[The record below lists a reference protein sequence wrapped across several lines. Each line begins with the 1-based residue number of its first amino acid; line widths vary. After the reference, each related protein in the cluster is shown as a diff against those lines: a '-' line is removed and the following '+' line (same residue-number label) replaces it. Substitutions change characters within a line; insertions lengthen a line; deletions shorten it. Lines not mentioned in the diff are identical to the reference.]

1 MKIVKSTGKSTWV
14 QRRMT
19 MHDSTAEWRLQVS
32 NGKFNRATEKPGNKF
47 TTENDN
53 IRSRGSKG
61 PRRL

>member
-1 MKIVKSTGKSTWV
+1 MKIIKAAGESAWN

-47 TTENDN
+47 TMLNDN
-53 IRSRGSKG
+53 LRSRGSKR
-61 PRRL
+61 P